1 MELILKE
8 DIDNLGFKDEIVVVK
23 NGFGRNFLI
32 PTGKA
37 VLATDSAK
45 KILAENLKQQT
56 KKNQKLVKEAQKLSE
71 DISKIVLKIPA
82 KVGEGDKIFGS
93 ISSKDLSD
101 ALSKEGKPLDKKYI
115 IIPGRNIKR
124 LGSYEATL
132 RLHRDVVVKYPFEII
147 AEVKKKRIPSK

>member
-37 VLATDSAK
+37 VLATNSAK
-45 KILAENLKQQT
+45 KMLAENLKQQT
-56 KKNQKLVKEAQKLSE
+56 KKNEKLVKEAQKLSE
-71 DISKIVLKIPA
+71 DILKIILKIPA
-82 KVGEGDKIFGS
+82 KVGEGDKLFGS
-93 ISSKDLSD
+93 INSKDISD
-101 ALSKEGKPLDKKYI
+101 ALSKEGKVLDKKYI

-132 RLHRDVVVKYPFEII
+132 RLHRDVTVKYPFEIV
-147 AEVKKKRIPSK
+147 AEVKKNEKTK